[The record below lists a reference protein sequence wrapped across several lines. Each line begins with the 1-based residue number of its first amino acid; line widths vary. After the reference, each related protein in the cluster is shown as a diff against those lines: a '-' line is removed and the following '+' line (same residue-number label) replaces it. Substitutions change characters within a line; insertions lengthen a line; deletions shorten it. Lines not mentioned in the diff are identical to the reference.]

1 MPGTRR
7 APRPRRTGRIAVI
20 VTVCVVALAA
30 IAVGAVYFFGN
41 RSGSGPDSA
50 ADDGSTAS
58 TTTRP
63 TVADPQLGRVQ
74 LALAPATNGKTAP
87 TPAGVKKALEP
98 ILKNPAMGGNYAGV
112 VMDAASGKV
121 LWQQDRAT
129 PQLPASSIKLLMG
142 TALLSSLKST
152 DQRMATTVVEG
163 TTPGDIYFVG
173 GGDVTLSARQT
184 GTETVYNDPP
194 TVAELAAQVRSSG
207 VQVKRIILDTSYW
220 TGEALAPGW
229 DPADIKGGYIT
240 RMQPLMVD
248 ADRQDPSNQNSPRT
262 GTPALTAGKAL
273 ARALGNA
280 DLPVIDDGSKAPEDG
295 RLLAR
300 VYSQPLPELLAEA
313 LTNSDNILAE
323 ALAREMAGNFGAPRS
338 FEGASSATVLALNDL
353 KLDTSQLTVA
363 DASGMSVQD
372 RVTPELEAQVLRL
385 AVLGKK
391 DTLRYLLSG
400 LPVGGVSGTLDSDD
414 LHNRFTTPQ
423 AKAGAG
429 WVRAKTGSINSTYV
443 LSGYVPTQEGRML
456 VFSLFN
462 NGVIPDAPSQP
473 GTRAVQ
479 DAFATVLRNC
489 GCRG

>member
-30 IAVGAVYFFGN
+30 IAVGGIYFFGT
-41 RSGSGPDSA
+41 RSDSGQNTAGGS
-50 ADDGSTAS
+50 S
-58 TTTRP
+58 TTTSSTGQTAP
-63 TVADPQLGRVQ
+63 DPQLGKVQ
-74 LALAPATNGKTAP
+74 LALAPAPNGKTAP
-87 TPAGVKKALEP
+87 TPAGVSKALQS
-98 ILKNPAMGGNYAGV
+98 ILKSPAMGGNFAGV
-112 VMDAASGKV
+112 VMDAATGKV
-121 LWQQDRAT
+121 LWQQDQAT

-163 TTPGDIYFVG
+163 TTPGDVYFVG

-220 TGEALAPGW
+220 TGEPLAPGW

-240 RMQPLMVD
+240 KMQPLMVD

-280 DLPVIDDGSKAPEDG
+280 DLPVIDDGSKAPADG

-323 ALAREMAGNFGAPRS
+323 SLAREMAGNFGAPRS
-338 FEGASSATVLALNDL
+338 FDGASSATVLALNDL
-353 KLDTSQLTVA
+353 KLDTSQLTIA

-385 AVLGKK
+385 AVQGK
-391 DTLRYLLSG
+391 TENLRYLLSG
-400 LPVGGVSGTLDSDD
+400 LPVGGVSGTLDSDQQ
-414 LHNRFTTPQ
+414 HNRFTTPES
-423 AKAGAG
+423 KAGAG

-443 LSGYVPTQEGRML
+443 LSGYVPTQDGRML

-462 NGVIPDAPSQP
+462 NGVIPDSPGNP
-473 GTRAVQ
+473 GTRAAQ